1 MYLLEKTRQH
11 LKQKEL
17 KSNNNSL
24 KDGNKLC
31 KDNKTEKKPTET

>member
-17 KSNNNSL
+17 KSNNKSL